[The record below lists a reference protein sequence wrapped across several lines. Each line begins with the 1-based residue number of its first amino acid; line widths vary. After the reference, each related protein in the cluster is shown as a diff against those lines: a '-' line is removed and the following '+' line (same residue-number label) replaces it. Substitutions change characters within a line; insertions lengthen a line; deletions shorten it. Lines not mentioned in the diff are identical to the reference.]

1 MKYSF
6 FDDCFE
12 FESWDED
19 SSKWKVVSYNE
30 IQKVIRIN
38 KEAFYMLVDNLA
50 YVVKEGR
57 GKTEI
62 YDYIK
67 TKIKE

>member
-1 MKYSF
+1 
-6 FDDCFE
+6 
-12 FESWDED
+12 
-19 SSKWKVVSYNE
+19 
-30 IQKVIRIN
+30 
-38 KEAFYMLVDNLA
+38 MLVDNLA